1 MGKRL
6 VRDRA
11 LDNWRV
17 PGAEHQVRPVVDE
30 KEHQLLLVQKLIE
43 ETMEVV
49 FSEDRDELL
58 KELADLLSVM
68 EGCARANGIGWFEV
82 LDKQAERD
90 AASGPFIDGMVW
102 ETDR

>member
-11 LDNWRV
+11 LDSWRV
-17 PGAEHQVRPVVDE
+17 PGAEHQVRPVSDE

-49 FSEDRDELL
+49 FSESKDDLT

-68 EGCARANGIGWFEV
+68 QGCAKANGITWPDV
-82 LDKQAERD
+82 LARQALRD
-90 AASGPFIDGMVW
+90 AASGPFMDGMVW

>member
-1 MGKRL
+1 VIER
-6 VRDRA
+6 
-11 LDNWRV
+11 WIT
-17 PGAEHQVRPVVDE
+17 GAFPAPNIRFDQCTDE